1 MIYIIIEIRGISV
14 VGIGILVS
22 QSTAAGMV
30 RVMEMG
36 MGMGR
41 GMGKVILGNRHLM
54 PPVPVSLMTCELF
67 PFGKVERS

>member
-1 MIYIIIEIRGISV
+1 MIYIIIEILGISV

-22 QSTAAGMV
+22 QSTAAVMV
-30 RVMEMG
+30 RVMG